1 MAREQ
6 APAIGGAEAT
16 LKRIDYIE
24 DEAENIQFA
33 IWANRPI
40 SAKKMLKTLSQE
52 VDEAEGQI
60 MDLYRALSS
69 LERSLEELEQ
79 MSEGDRSAW
88 DLTMLGL
95 QHLREGNWG
104 AAADCVEGAVAS
116 MGRDGLERS
125 LNTLG
130 RHLNEMGELSDIEEI
145 ALTLVNQGKKAL
157 DSDLSSSAKAF
168 EDAISALGPVTVHE
182 ATSPF
187 LVNGF
192 FLSIGTT
199 WPEGKDHALM
209 VITLENTGENNISTM
224 RLAPPIPYGWT
235 ATPKMCEIPEIPP
248 EGFIEIGIEIR
259 PSGSFPPTA
268 LLGSSLEH
276 RHRISCGLRFPE
288 GPDKSRKQDS
298 EHHAGTT
305 TRPVDARRIRDPQT
319 SSSRKLRTRGS
330 NPRAH
335 RGTEPKRSGRNRQL
349 TFCFLNVNNNL
360 IFH

>member
-1 MAREQ
+1 MARKQ
-6 APAIGGAEAT
+6 APAVGGAEAT

-24 DEAENIQFA
+24 EEAENIQFA

-40 SAKKMLKTLSQE
+40 SARKMLKTLARD
-52 VDEAEGQI
+52 VDDAEGQI

-79 MSEGDRSAW
+79 MSEGDRNAW

-116 MGRDGLERS
+116 MGKEGLERS

-130 RHLNEMGELSDIEEI
+130 RHLNEMGELSDVEEI
-145 ALTLVNQGKKAL
+145 ALTLVNQGKKAI
-157 DSDLSSSAKAF
+157 DTDLSSAAKAF
-168 EDAISALGPVTVHE
+168 EDAISALGPIAVTE

-187 LVNGF
+187 LVNSF
-192 FLSIGTT
+192 FLSIGTS

-224 RLAPPIPYGWT
+224 RLAPPIPYGWS

-248 EGFIEIGIEIR
+248 EGFIEIGVEIR
-259 PSGSFPPTA
+259 PSGSFSATA
-268 LLGSSLEH
+268 LLGSSLNITTGYQADYGDLSVQT
-276 RHRISCGLRFPE
+276 RIENRTPNSMLGLLIDPWMPE
-288 GPDKSRKQDS
+288 GF
-298 EHHAGTT
+298 ET
-305 TRPVDARRIRDPQT
+305 
-319 SSSRKLRTRGS
+319 LRLPLVENLGPGDIVQVPIEVLNLREAVGIGS
-330 NPRAH
+330 
-335 RGTEPKRSGRNRQL
+335 
-349 TFCFLNVNNNL
+349 
-360 IFH
+360 

>member
-1 MAREQ
+1 MSREK

-24 DEAENIQFA
+24 EEAENVQFA
-33 IWANRPI
+33 IWSNRPI
-40 SAKKMLKTLSQE
+40 SARKMLKNLSKE

-79 MSEGDRSAW
+79 MSEGDRNAW

-145 ALTLVNQGKKAL
+145 ALTLVNQGKKAI
-157 DSDLSSSAKAF
+157 DSDLSSAAKAF
-168 EDAISALGPVTVHE
+168 EDAISALGPVAVNE

-187 LVNGF
+187 LVNSF
-192 FLSIGTT
+192 FPVSYTHL
-199 WPEGKDHALM
+199 
-209 VITLENTGENNISTM
+209 TL
-224 RLAPPIPYGWT
+224 
-235 ATPKMCEIPEIPP
+235 
-248 EGFIEIGIEIR
+248 
-259 PSGSFPPTA
+259 PTKA
-268 LLGSSLEH
+268 
-276 RHRISCGLRFPE
+276 
-288 GPDKSRKQDS
+288 
-298 EHHAGTT
+298 
-305 TRPVDARRIRDPQT
+305 
-319 SSSRKLRTRGS
+319 
-330 NPRAH
+330 
-335 RGTEPKRSGRNRQL
+335 
-349 TFCFLNVNNNL
+349 
-360 IFH
+360 